1 MVFPRFGSL
10 DASFEPQLKKI
21 DEIDASLTELERT
34 LNALDAYTLR
44 LENKFK
50 YLKEAKQL
58 PYKKLSAS
66 HQI

>member
-1 MVFPRFGSL
+1 MVI
-10 DASFEPQLKKI
+10 DAAFEPHLQKI
-21 DEIDASLTELERT
+21 DEIDASLTDLERT

-50 YLKEAKQL
+50 YLKETKQL
-58 PYKKLSAS
+58 PYKKLPAN